1 MTIQNYIFDGAL
13 LTAAA
18 AVQGAAVGTATKRV
32 ITSAAL
38 VNTTAATVQA
48 TVYLVPSGGAAG
60 AANTLISARG
70 IAPGE
75 TYPCL
80 ELVNQGL
87 NSGGTVQA
95 LGLGLTFKYTAK
107 DIING

>member
-1 MTIQNYIFDGAL
+1 MTISSYIHDGAV

-18 AVQGAAVGTATKRV
+18 AVQGAAVGALTRRV

-38 VNTTAATVQA
+38 VNTTGAAVQA
-48 TVYLVPSGGAAG
+48 TVYLVPSAGAAG
-60 AANTLISARG
+60 AANTLISART

-75 TYPCL
+75 TYFCP
-80 ELVNQGL
+80 ELVNQGI
-87 NSGGTVQA
+87 NAGGSVQA
-95 LGLGLTFKYTAK
+95 LGLGLTFKYAAK